1 MELNKQTIQ
10 KILGIVAFAIV
21 LLWGLNNY
29 SVVGGIIGNI
39 IGLVFPFILGACIAF
54 VLNTP
59 MKRIEKWV
67 NKAGKKA
74 SRPLSIVLTYILVVS
89 VIAIVFL
96 TVVPEI
102 ASTFGGLA
110 VNIQNFFKG
119 LEDQLEELFHMTPDW
134 IAWIDTLEINWATV
148 GAKFSTWV
156 GEGAGSMLNSTIN
169 VTTSVV
175 SGVIN
180 MFFAIV
186 FSIYVLLEKEKLSLQ
201 CKKLLY
207 SYLPKKKAEWIVE
220 VSKLSNKTFSNFLS
234 GQCLE
239 AVILGSMFFI
249 AMSIF
254 RFPYAMIVSIL
265 IGFMALIPI
274 FGAFIGC
281 VVGMFLIVVVNPVQ
295 ALWFLVLFLVLQQV
309 EGNLIYPKVVGNSV
323 GLPSIWVLVAV
334 TVGGNMMGVAGMLI
348 FIPLFSVVYTLL
360 GKAVNKRL
368 KERKLTVR

>member
-1 MELNKQTIQ
+1 MDLNRQTIQ
-10 KILGIVAFAIV
+10 KIVGIVAFAIV
-21 LLWGLNNY
+21 LLWSLNHY
-29 SVVGGIIGNI
+29 MVVGSMIVGIL
-39 IGLVFPFILGACIAF
+39 GLFFPFILGACIAF

-59 MKRIEKWV
+59 MKVIEKGV
-67 NKAGKKA
+67 LKIGKKFSRMA
-74 SRPLSIVLTYILVVS
+74 SIILTYLLVIGIIV
-89 VIAIVFL
+89 VVFL

-102 ASTFGGLA
+102 ANTFGGLA
-110 VNIQNFFKG
+110 VNIQNFFIG
-119 LEDQLEELFHMTPDW
+119 LEDQFKEWFHLTPDW
-134 IAWIDTLEINWATV
+134 IAWIDTLEINWASL
-148 GAKFSTWV
+148 GAKFSTWL
-156 GEGAGSMLNSTIN
+156 GEGAGSMLNSTIS
-169 VTTSVV
+169 VTTTVV

-180 MFFAIV
+180 MFFALV
-186 FSIYVLLEKEKLSLQ
+186 FSIYVLLEKEKLSIQ
-201 CKKLLY
+201 CKKLLFGF
-207 SYLPKKKAEWIVE
+207 LPKKRAEGIIE
-220 VSKLSNKTFSNFLS
+220 VARLSNRTFSNFLS

-239 AVILGSMFFI
+239 AVILGTMFFI

-281 VVGMFLIVVVNPVQ
+281 VVGMFLIVVVNPIQ

-334 TVGGNMMGVAGMLI
+334 TVGGNIMGVAGMLI

-360 GKAVNKRL
+360 GKAVNRRL
-368 KERKLTVR
+368 KLRKIKVN